1 MALRC
6 LLFTSDMGTAA
17 PICHVL
23 ADLAVETEHCIE
35 AAGAV
40 QNLASHTFQI
50 LVVDWDNQPE
60 ASDLIK
66 TSRERKP
73 ADRPLT
79 LAIVSDDASVPKALQ
94 AGANSILRKPI
105 LINQVKDTLTT
116 ARDLLRARQS
126 APPAAA
132 AAAAASASAS
142 ATVVGNDGATLRAGD
157 FLQSSAAS
165 PAQYDTESEMKKS
178 LEQSAA
184 QEIDALKDLEP
195 MAAAVVQEP
204 QAPPPAPPR
213 PANEPRGLQWYL
225 NQRAATLPKP
235 PIPAPPP
242 VAPDKTELLGFDQI
256 PPISAA
262 PARSQGQTVDFGSPS
277 ASPQASDQKAEE
289 LFAYIAD
296 GEAQKAEPG
305 PRPRLGKGAIGA
317 AVVLAACAVVAAP
330 QAPWHQQ
337 MKTAWGHGRQAMHAW
352 FNPPP
357 VTNTAPAPAAHEDF
371 GRAGDEYKLP
381 VAEAIPDATT
391 DPTQIRV
398 TPMVDPTIKKP
409 NSLGGNA
416 EPNAVPVDGS
426 ASAPADPMQAPPAD
440 QVQGNPAQ
448 GNPAQ
453 GTTSPANASSSSQ
466 PPAIVPPATQPS
478 NVQVTAAPAAKPLP
492 ALPSSISQPGLVHPD
507 SVATASTPP
516 PTPVKNP
523 RPVSTAGSSAIPSS
537 LKSQMAS
544 MTPEA
549 SGNKAPE
556 TALPSIEP
564 VSIPEATERTLLT
577 DHTTLAYP
585 ANVKAPAGT
594 VVLQI
599 LVGRDG
605 TVQEAKFLQGSL
617 AFARTAIDGVK
628 QWKFKP
634 YIMNGRAVS
643 VQTNLTITFK
653 PGQ

>member
-23 ADLAVETEHCIE
+23 ADLDVETEHCTE
-35 AAGAV
+35 SAAAL
-40 QNLASHTFQI
+40 QNLSSHTFQI
-50 LVVDWDNQPE
+50 LVVDWDNQPD
-60 ASDLIK
+60 AADLIK
-66 TSRERKP
+66 SSREHKP

-79 LAIVSDDASVPKALQ
+79 LAIVSDDASVPKSLQ

-105 LINQVKDTLTT
+105 LVNQVKDTLTT

-142 ATVVGNDGATLRAGD
+142 AIVVGNDGATLRAGE
-157 FLQSSAAS
+157 FLQSSAPS
-165 PAQYDTESEMKKS
+165 PAQYDTESEMQKS

-184 QEIDALKDLEP
+184 REIDALKDLEP
-195 MAAAVVQEP
+195 TAAAVVQEP
-204 QAPPPAPPR
+204 QAPPLPAPSD
-213 PANEPRGLQWYL
+213 EPRGLQWYL

-242 VAPDKTELLGFDQI
+242 VASDKPELLGFDQT
-256 PPISAA
+256 PSISAT
-262 PARSQGQTVDFGSPS
+262 PARPHGQTVDFGSPS

-289 LFAYIAD
+289 LFAYMAD
-296 GEAQKAEPG
+296 GEEQKAEPG

-330 QAPWHQQ
+330 QAPWHGQ
-337 MKTAWGHGRQAMHAW
+337 MKTAWGRGRQAMHAW
-352 FNPPP
+352 LNPPP

-371 GRAGDEYKLP
+371 ARAGDEYKLP

-426 ASAPADPMQAPPAD
+426 TSAPADPMQAPVD

-453 GTTSPANASSSSQ
+453 GTTSPANASSGSQ
-466 PPAIVPPATQPS
+466 SPAIAPPATQPS
-478 NVQVTAAPAAKPLP
+478 NVQAAPGSAARPLP
-492 ALPSSISQPGLVHPD
+492 ILPPSISQPGLVHPD
-507 SVATASTPP
+507 SVATISTPP

-523 RPVSTAGSSAIPSS
+523 RPVSAEGSSAIPSS

-564 VSIPEATERTLLT
+564 VSVPEATERALLT
-577 DHTTLAYP
+577 DQTPLAYP

-594 VVLQI
+594 VILQV

-634 YIMNGRAVS
+634 YTMNGRAVS
-643 VQTNLTITFK
+643 IQTNLTITFK